1 MTPAVILICLG
12 VVLTLSGVVGVVIYP
27 QPLDLKSAWQRWIS
41 VGLGIVLLLL
51 GILLALKP
59 ETPPT
64 LRVTP
69 TTSVPQGPTTLAAR
83 SSGAITSPQPGPVSK
98 DVQVAGTASNIDDSE
113 KVWLVV
119 EVGSFYPQAGP
130 IPVLADSRWSGFAR
144 FGQDDDAGKTFTLHL
159 VTTGPTGTQV
169 FNEYLRRGQN
179 TGQFPG
185 ITRDALP
192 SDIRYLA
199 SITVVRK

>member
-27 QPLDLKSAWQRWIS
+27 QPLDLKRAWQRWIS
-41 VGLGIVLLLL
+41 VGLGLVLLLI
-51 GILLALKP
+51 GILLAVKP
-59 ETPPT
+59 EASSQT
-64 LRVTP
+64 VTP
-69 TTSVPQGPTTLAAR
+69 TTSPREGPTTPAR
-83 SSGAITSPQPGPVSK
+83 SSGKITSPQPGPVSK
-98 DVQVAGTASNIDDSE
+98 DVQVAGTASNIGDSD

-119 EVGSFYPQAGP
+119 EVGSFYPQEGP

-144 FGQDDDAGKTFTLHL
+144 FGQDDDVGKMFTLHL

-185 ITRDALP
+185 LLRGALP
-192 SDIRYLA
+192 SDIRYLD
-199 SITVVRK
+199 SITVIRR